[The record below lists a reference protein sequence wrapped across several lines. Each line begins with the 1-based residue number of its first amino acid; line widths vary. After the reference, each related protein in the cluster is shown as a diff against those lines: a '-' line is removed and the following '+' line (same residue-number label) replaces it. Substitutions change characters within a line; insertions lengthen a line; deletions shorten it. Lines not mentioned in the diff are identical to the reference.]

1 MKIRTIRQSVTFRGA
16 SPREVYETIMDSE
29 KQTKATGMKAK
40 MTRKIGGAYTA
51 GDGYITGRNLE
62 LVPDKLIV
70 QSWQADEDDWPKA
83 HFSIVRFRFTKT
95 GTGTRLDFTQSGVPA
110 ALALDTA
117 GGWREYY
124 WEPMKLALAK

>member
-1 MKIRTIRQSVTFRGA
+1 MKIKTIRQSVTFRGA
-16 SPREVYETIMDSE
+16 TPREVYEAIMDSK

-70 QSWQADEDDWPKA
+70 QSWQADEDAWPKE

-95 GTGTRLDFTQSGVPA
+95 PAGTRLDFSHSGVPA
-110 ALALDTA
+110 ALAVDTA
-117 GGWREYY
+117 GGWHEWY